1 MNWKKNLSN
10 LTSKVTKALG
20 DTEENK
26 NAKATLA
33 TPEVDTSNMTAE
45 ERFQLSVMGPSQRRK
60 IAQEQAAAR
69 GEEQTFFAPD
79 ESEDTSPT
87 VSPAEEQIEHGEGAV
102 AFVSIQSGYLGFHDA
117 RTATEGNADARV
129 EVKGPW
135 DVYVALTDRGRL
147 DELVLTPAGDG
158 SRESDFIAAL
168 NNERGAEHT
177 LVNHDSL
184 RAPSGSLLVGDID
197 LFGKIDYAR
206 DVSSSDGEPLIMTDG
221 GLVLASP
228 STELSVLLLK
238 NRDGKTAGVFI
249 TTED

>member
-1 MNWKKNLSN
+1 M
-10 LTSKVTKALG
+10 
-20 DTEENK
+20 
-26 NAKATLA
+26 
-33 TPEVDTSNMTAE
+33 
-45 ERFQLSVMGPSQRRK
+45 
-60 IAQEQAAAR
+60 
-69 GEEQTFFAPD
+69 
-79 ESEDTSPT
+79 
-87 VSPAEEQIEHGEGAV
+87 
-102 AFVSIQSGYLGFHDA
+102 
-117 RTATEGNADARV
+117 
-129 EVKGPW
+129 
-135 DVYVALTDRGRL
+135 YVALTDRGRL

-238 NRDGKTAGVFI
+238 NRDGKTAGVFS